1 MTETKPDSIRWVQRF
16 QNYGRAFTRLREAL
30 DRLEAGELDDLHRE
44 GIIQRF
50 EYTWELAWK
59 TLKDFL
65 QFKKVTLTHITAAEV
80 IKTAFAAN
88 YINDGQ
94 DWMDALDA
102 RNEMSHVYSEE
113 AFNRIVKDIVERYFK
128 LFEDLYDMLIAE
140 RVSLDRAE

>member
-1 MTETKPDSIRWVQRF
+1 M
-16 QNYGRAFTRLREAL
+16 
-30 DRLEAGELDDLHRE
+30 
-44 GIIQRF
+44 
-50 EYTWELAWK
+50 
-59 TLKDFL
+59 
-65 QFKKVTLTHITAAEV
+65 TLTHITAAEV

-128 LFEDLYDMLIAE
+128 LFDDLYDMLIAE